1 MTVQDTILQVA
12 SRKKHFKTSDVVKV
26 LGDDAARSYVSQV
39 MSSLVARGLLVREG
53 SGRWSVYALPKNA
66 DTLGK
71 RIKKR
76 YQNKN
81 LEEYEVL
88 EAIRQEKPF
97 LASLRENVQSIFTYA
112 FSEMLNNAIEHS
124 KSANIEI
131 QVVQHKDKLEFTVR
145 DFGIGVFKNVMAKRD
160 LRSEFEAI
168 QDLLKGKTTTAPQA
182 HSGEG
187 IFFTSKASDIFVLES
202 YGHRLRIDNTIEDI
216 FVEEIKPEVKGT
228 MVTFTINIKSKKHLS
243 GVFSEYQVDPDVPA
257 FDQTEIKIRLYTMGT
272 IYVSRSQARRVLAG
286 LNKFRRIILDFDKV
300 PTVGQAFSDEIFRV
314 FQNRHHD
321 IEILATNMNDAVRF
335 MVERVEKPTPQA

>member
-1 MTVQDTILQVA
+1 MTVQKTINIVA
-12 SRKKHFKTSDVVKV
+12 REKKHFKTSDVMKALDNKV
-26 LGDDAARSYVSQV
+26 SRTYVSQV
-39 MSSLVARGLLVREG
+39 MTSLVDQGVIVREG
-53 SGRWSVYALPKNA
+53 SGRWSIYALPSNA

-76 YQNKN
+76 YSNKD

-88 EAIRQEKPF
+88 DALKKEKPF
-97 LASLRENVQSIFTYA
+97 LASLKESVQSIFAYA

-124 KSANIEI
+124 ESKNIEVEVK
-131 QVVQHKDKLEFTVR
+131 QDKDNLLFYVR
-145 DFGIGVFKNVMAKRD
+145 DYGIGVFRNIVTKRN
-160 LRSEFEAI
+160 LKSELEAI

-187 IFFTSKASDIFVLES
+187 IFFTSKSSDVFILES
-202 YGHRLRIDNTIEDI
+202 YGHRLRIDNLIDDI
-216 FVEEIKPEVKGT
+216 FVEEVKPEIKGT
-228 MVTFTINIKSKKHLS
+228 LVIFQINIKSKRHLS
-243 GVFSEYQVDPDVPA
+243 EVFEGYQVDPDEPA
-257 FDQTEIKIRLYTMGT
+257 FDQTEIKIKLYTMGT

-314 FQNRHHD
+314 FKSRHPE
-321 IEILATNMNDAVRF
+321 IEIVPVNMNEAVKF
-335 MVERVEKPTPQA
+335 MVDRVEEPTI